1 MDELQLEYKELS
13 KKKEEIES
21 QIAEL
26 NEVLSTV
33 SYLHSDTDWD
43 WDWDSQTQCQCECH
57 THSRDVVTLWQWL
70 SYT

>member
-43 WDWDSQTQCQCECH
+43 SQTQCQRECH

-70 SYT
+70 GYT

>member
-1 MDELQLEYKELS
+1 LLIFIENPYTHTDTHTVNGWLIIDKMDELQLEYKELS

-33 SYLHSDTDWD
+33 SYLHSDTD
-43 WDWDSQTQCQCECH
+43 
-57 THSRDVVTLWQWL
+57 
-70 SYT
+70 